1 MRVAAQLFLVLSC
14 LVLTSVASAQAYRWV
29 DKDGK
34 VRYSDVPPQGQKAT
48 TIKPP
53 SGGPAPA
60 AAAKDK
66 EAPKPPAAKS
76 AREAQDVAE
85 KEKQEA
91 AVKENCALS
100 REQLTLMESGQRVMK
115 LDAKGE
121 RYFIDDA
128 QRAQEVA
135 KAKENVSQWCK

>member
-1 MRVAAQLFLVLSC
+1 MKIAANVFLLLSC
-14 LVLTSVASAQAYRWV
+14 LMLAGAATAQAYRWV

-53 SGGPAPA
+53 SGGPA

-66 EAPKPPAAKS
+66 EAPKPPAAKNP
-76 AREAQDVAE
+76 RDAQDAAE

-91 AVKENCALS
+91 AAKENCALS

-121 RYFIDDA
+121 RYFIDDT
-128 QRAQEVA
+128 QRAQEIA